1 MSGSAPRAV
10 LQLSG
15 ELNIYRALELKQ
27 QLLDALAAT
36 DALEISLEGVSEI
49 DSAGLQL
56 LIAVKQAAR
65 AEGKTLLLL
74 DHSAAVV
81 EVIELFD
88 LAAFFG
94 DPLLM
99 PCAPS

>member
-1 MSGSAPRAV
+1 M
-10 LQLSG
+10 
-15 ELNIYRALELKQ
+15 
-27 QLLDALAAT
+27 
-36 DALEISLEGVSEI
+36 
-49 DSAGLQL
+49 
-56 LIAVKQAAR
+56 IAVKQAAR
-65 AEGKTLLLL
+65 AEGKTLALL

-99 PCAPS
+99 PCAPL